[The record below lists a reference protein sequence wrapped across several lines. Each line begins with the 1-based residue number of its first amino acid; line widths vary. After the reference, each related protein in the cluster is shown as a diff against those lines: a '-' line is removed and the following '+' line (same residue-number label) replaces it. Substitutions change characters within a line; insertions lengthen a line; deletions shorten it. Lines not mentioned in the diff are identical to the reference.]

1 MHECADL
8 KKKHL
13 GKLSQ
18 KEVKCVL
25 LKNFPLRG
33 CVVRLFPSN

>member
-1 MHECADL
+1 MHEYVDL
-8 KKKHL
+8 KKNL

-25 LKNFPLRG
+25 LKIFSSSG
-33 CVVRLFPSN
+33 CVVRLFPSS